1 MSRIDNK
8 QDFEALLIEI
18 EKSGE
23 DPMLF
28 IREEVRGKHMYGN
41 HRYHVKYNYTI
52 QHPDKFRSKPYW
64 YLTLSQIYIGLRPD
78 QARYATLY

>member
-1 MSRIDNK
+1 MSWIDNK
-8 QDFEALLIEI
+8 QDFEVLLIEI

-23 DPMLF
+23 DSMLF
-28 IREEVRGKHMYGN
+28 IREEVREKHISGN
-41 HRYHVKYNYTI
+41 DRYHLKHTYMI

-64 YLTLSQIYIGLRPD
+64 YLTLSQIYIGLRCV